1 MIESK
6 HDINFPDVIIE
17 VPAKLQEK
25 TINVKLEG
33 STITPDEGYDGLSK
47 VNINKIDNVRSE
59 YIKNGIEI
67 LGVKGSLIG
76 LIPEKVN
83 VKSKDEDFYIYPSFG
98 KTGITEIKVNKINVG
113 ALNPIENGTYL
124 AENFNLDGFN
134 EVNVNIKGI
143 YGELIVN
150 EDKKTYVAEE
160 NKGYNKV
167 IVDCTYYWWYDHII
181 KDYPIFEDYIKHI
194 PDIFD
199 FENIVNI
206 PKFFSNLKMK
216 TLNINFINTSNIIK
230 INEMIGNNSSG
241 NNILKTINFINFDTS
256 NVEEMVNLFVRC
268 TELTN
273 ILGFE
278 NLDFSKV
285 VNMQRTFGDCQNLT
299 QINFKNI
306 PLKNIANMQ
315 QTFERCYL
323 LTELDLS
330 MFTGENVNN
339 INYLF
344 NDCTSLMNINL
355 SNFEFTN
362 ITQYSKAFNNVP
374 DNCYILC
381 KDETNKNWLT
391 TKFTNLAN
399 VHYVGE

>member
-17 VPAKLQEK
+17 VPAKLEEK
-25 TINVKLEG
+25 TINVVIEG

-83 VKSKDEDFYIYPSFG
+83 VKSKDEDFYVYPSFG
-98 KTGITEIKVNKINVG
+98 KTGITEIKVEKENLG
-113 ALNPIENGTYL
+113 TLNIEENGTYL
-124 AENFNLDGFN
+124 SKDYSVDGFN
-134 EVNVNIKGI
+134 EVNVNVQGI
-143 YGELIVN
+143 YDELIVH

-167 IVDCTYYWWYDHII
+167 IVDCTDYWWYDHII
-181 KDYPIFEDYIKHI
+181 KDYPIFENYIKHI
-194 PDIFD
+194 PDVFD

-206 PKFFSNLKMK
+206 PNFFSNLKMEI
-216 TLNINFINTSNIIK
+216 LNINFINTRSIKK
-230 INEMIGNNSSG
+230 INEMIGNDSSG

-256 NVEEMVNLFVRC
+256 NVEEMQKLFIRC

-273 ILGFE
+273 IIGFE
-278 NLDFSKV
+278 NLDFTKL
-285 VNMQRTFGDCQNLT
+285 VNMYKSFADCQKLT

-306 PLKNIANMQ
+306 PLRNITNMQ

-330 MFTGENVNN
+330 MFTGENVIN
-339 INYLF
+339 ITYLF
-344 NDCTSLMNINL
+344 SDCTSLMNINL

-362 ITQYSKAFNNVP
+362 ITQYTSAFRNVP

-381 KDETNKNWLT
+381 KDETNKNWIT
-391 TKFTNLAN
+391 TKFTNLSN